1 MVTFTV
7 CRNTMD
13 ATIITA
19 ARALGEVA
27 GRSPPYVDADDLWTG
42 LMRGDTDAV
51 AMYSFGT
58 QLRTNRRSRMSIEK
72 LRAKPDGRNAR
83 AAKDEVWML
92 YCIMRRRA
100 APYATVPQDA
110 ELVDAGRQQVRRAVK
125 QGLVH
130 HSGHALHERAVARL
144 AETWEWMRRSPCIA
158 WVDNFYAG
166 AKGVQPDETNDLNTT
181 AIAIIR
187 LRAPFPYFH
196 GQPSL
201 QDMHSKVH
209 RVAAVLRNTDIRLS
223 EVLRNMGVSTARSPK
238 FRNIRQPLDLVRDP
252 QSVDGP
258 DWRPL
263 HLSAEQVS
271 GTTGLVN
278 VLQWLH
284 DNRSHTA
291 GLFPMLADENIHY
304 RVLKLLY
311 GDQMA
316 RWDVPSKLRYIPLVY
331 GVWHAYKYAVTVVF
345 RKFMPFMSYLRYGT
359 LGAGKTVGTNP
370 PLALME
376 RTIGCLLKGM
386 GPHIMGIRRKA
397 QRADREASRSP
408 TRRNLLRK
416 GIARGMLLL
425 CTEYAPML
433 LYIGFLVREGSWNSP
448 GANTSSE
455 TAICVQK
462 TVLCV
467 LKHLNDRDT
476 LLPYERTIG
485 AALLYQTAW
494 HEGLPGHAWVE
505 EFGEALL
512 SLLAA
517 RRLKHRGAVEV
528 DMVDAIFQT
537 ITVKKSGAGIRRSC
551 IKPAAVRRMSARLA
565 RFALVERTVV
575 SYVEWT
581 SAPGGT
587 KAKQWWP
594 VDGYT
599 APSSLGDPLSA
610 DRYKADLTN
619 TLKTLVR
626 QTKWKKKVVPLF
638 DVAFPLRTRIAKHQY
653 EENSQRVLRG

>member
-1 MVTFTV
+1 
-7 CRNTMD
+7 MD
-13 ATIITA
+13 QTIINA

-27 GRSPPYVDADDLWTG
+27 GRSPPYVDAEDLWTG

-51 AMYSFGT
+51 TMYSFGT
-58 QLRTNRRSRMSIEK
+58 QLRTNRRSRMSIDE
-72 LRAKPDGRNAR
+72 LRAKPTRRNTR

-100 APYATVPQDA
+100 APYALVPEDA
-110 ELVDAGRQQVRRAVK
+110 KLVDAGRQQVRRGVK
-125 QGLVH
+125 QGLAH
-130 HSGHALHERAVARL
+130 HSGHALPERAAARL
-144 AETWEWMRRSPCIA
+144 AETWEWIRGSPCIA
-158 WVDNFYAG
+158 WIDNFYAG
-166 AKGVQPDETNDLNTT
+166 ARGVQPDETNDLNTT

-187 LRAPFPYFH
+187 LRSPFPYFH

-201 QDMHSKVH
+201 TDMHRKVH
-209 RVAAVLRNTDIRLS
+209 RVGTVLRNTDVRFA
-223 EVLRNMGVSTARSPK
+223 EVLRHMGVSVARSPK
-238 FRNIRQPLDLVRDP
+238 FRNIRQPLDVVRDP

-258 DWRPL
+258 QWRPL
-263 HLSAEQVS
+263 HLSAEQVT

-311 GDQMA
+311 GNQMG
-316 RWDVPSKLRYIPLVY
+316 RWDVPAKLRYIPLVY
-331 GVWHAYKYAVTVVF
+331 GVWHAYKVAVTVVF
-345 RKFMPFMSYLRYGT
+345 RKFLPFVSYLRYGT
-359 LGAGKTVGTNP
+359 LGAGKTIGTNP
-370 PLALME
+370 SLGLME
-376 RTIGCLLKGM
+376 RTIGCLLKCM
-386 GPHIMGIRRKA
+386 GPHVMGVRRKA

-448 GANTSSE
+448 GANTSNE
-455 TAICVQK
+455 TAIAVQK
-462 TVLCV
+462 SVLCL

-485 AALLYQTAW
+485 AALLYQTEW

-517 RRLKHRGAVEV
+517 RRLKYRGAVEV
-528 DMVDAIFQT
+528 DVVDAIFQT
-537 ITVKKSGAGIRRSC
+537 ITVKKSGGGVGRSC

-565 RFALVERTVV
+565 RYALLERTVV

-581 SAPGGT
+581 SGPGGT
-587 KAKQWWP
+587 KAKLWWP
-594 VDGYT
+594 AEGYT
-599 APSSLGDPLSA
+599 APSSLTDPLSA
-610 DRYKADLTN
+610 DRYRADLTN
-619 TLKTLVR
+619 TLKTLIR
-626 QTKWKKKVVPLF
+626 QTKWKRKVVALF
-638 DVAFPLRTRIAKHQY
+638 DGVFPYRTPIGKHQY
-653 EENSQRVLRG
+653 EENARRVLQA

>member
-1 MVTFTV
+1 
-7 CRNTMD
+7 MD
-13 ATIITA
+13 PTIITA

-42 LMRGDTDAV
+42 LLRGDTDAV
-51 AMYSFGT
+51 TMYSFGT
-58 QLRTNRRSRMSIEK
+58 QLRTNRRSRMSLEK

-100 APYATVPQDA
+100 SPYATVPEDA
-110 ELVDAGRQQVRRAVK
+110 ELADAGRQQVRRGVK
-125 QGLVH
+125 QGLAH
-130 HSGHALHERAVARL
+130 HSGHAVHERAAAQL
-144 AETWEWMRRSPCIA
+144 ADTWEWMHRSPCIA

-181 AIAIIR
+181 AIAIIQ
-187 LRAPFPYFH
+187 LRAPLPYFH

-201 QDMHSKVH
+201 QEMHRKLH
-209 RVAAVLRNTDIRLS
+209 RVATVLRNTDVRLS
-223 EVLRNMGVSTARSPK
+223 DVLRNMGVSGVRSPK
-238 FRNIRQPLDLVRDP
+238 FRNIRQPLDVVREP
-252 QSVDGP
+252 QSVAGP
-258 DWRPL
+258 QWRPL
-263 HLSAEQVS
+263 HLSGEQIS

-284 DNRSHTA
+284 DNRTHTS
-291 GLFPMLADENIHY
+291 GVFPLLVDENIHY

-345 RKFMPFMSYLRYGT
+345 RKFLPFLSYLRYGT
-359 LGAGKTVGTNP
+359 LPSGKTVGGNP
-370 PLALME
+370 SLGLME
-376 RTIGCLLKGM
+376 RTIGCLLKCM
-386 GPHIMGIRRKA
+386 GPHIMGVRRKA
-397 QRADREASRSP
+397 QRADHEASRSP

-448 GANTSSE
+448 SPNTSND
-455 TAICVQK
+455 TAIAVQK
-462 TVLCV
+462 TVMCL
-467 LKHLNDRDT
+467 LKHLNDRHT

-494 HEGLPGHAWVE
+494 HEGLPGQAWVE

-517 RRLKHRGAVEV
+517 RRLKYRGAVEV
-528 DMVDAIFQT
+528 DLVDAIFQT
-537 ITVKKSGAGIRRSC
+537 ITVKKSGAGVGRSC

-565 RFALVERTVV
+565 RFALVQRTVV

-599 APSSLGDPLSA
+599 GPSSLRDPLSA
-610 DRYKADLTN
+610 DRYKADLTY
-619 TLKTLVR
+619 TLNTLVR
-626 QTKWKKKVVPLF
+626 QTKWKRKVVALF
-638 DVAFPLRTRIAKHQY
+638 DGAFQHRTRIAKHQY
-653 EENSQRVLRG
+653 EEMARRVLRR